1 VKPGT
6 VALVGAGPG
15 DPGLLTLRA
24 AELLGQADV
33 VLVDRLVHPDVL
45 RHCRPDAELVDVGK
59 TSWTGTAPRQEE
71 INAQL
76 VTHAQAGR
84 RVVRLKGGDPFVFGR
99 GSEEAGALVRA
110 GISFQVVPGI
120 SSALAAPAY
129 AGIPVTAR
137 GYTQDV
143 CVVTG
148 HLDPDDPASRVR
160 WQALATGPGTLVVL
174 MGHDRLPLLTRSL
187 IRWGRDAATPAA
199 CIQQGTH
206 AEQRVVVS
214 TLDRLADDVAVA
226 GLSAP
231 VATVIG
237 EVVRLRETLRW
248 FDRDGDHRDG
258 VDLEPTGDREDVDRD
273 GDHPDGVGR
282 EPTDREDL
290 P

>member
-1 VKPGT
+1 M
-6 VALVGAGPG
+6 ALVGAGPG

-24 AELLGQADV
+24 AELLAQADV
-33 VLVDRLVHPDVL
+33 VLVDRLVHPQVL
-45 RHCRPDAELVDVGK
+45 RHCRDDTEVVDVGK

-71 INAQL
+71 ISASL
-76 VTHAQAGR
+76 VAHARAGR

-99 GSEEAGALVRA
+99 GSEEAEALVAA
-110 GISFQVVPGI
+110 GIGFQVVPGI

-148 HLDPDDPASRVR
+148 HLDPEDPASRVR

-187 IRWGRDAATPAA
+187 IRWGRDPATPAA
-199 CIQQGTH
+199 CIQNGTH
-206 AEQRVVVS
+206 TDQRVVVS
-214 TLDRLADDVAVA
+214 TLDHLADDVAAA
-226 GLSAP
+226 GLRAP

-237 EVVRLRETLRW
+237 EVVRLRQTLRW
-248 FDRDGDHRDG
+248 FEHDT
-258 VDLEPTGDREDVDRD
+258 EREHFQEERS
-273 GDHPDGVGR
+273 
-282 EPTDREDL
+282 
-290 P
+290 

>member
-1 VKPGT
+1 M
-6 VALVGAGPG
+6 ALVGAGPG

-24 AELLGQADV
+24 AELLAQADV

-45 RHCRPDAELVDVGK
+45 GHCREGVEIVDVGK
-59 TSWTGTAPRQEE
+59 TSWTGTAPRQDE

-76 VTHAQAGR
+76 VVHAQAGR

-99 GSEEAGALVRA
+99 GSEEAAALA
-110 GISFQVVPGI
+110 AEGIPYVVVPGI

-160 WQALATGPGTLVVL
+160 WQALAQGPGTLVVL
-174 MGHDRLPLLTRSL
+174 MGHDRLPLLTASL
-187 IRWGRDAATPAA
+187 VRWGRPAQTPAA
-199 CIQQGTH
+199 CIQQGTTD
-206 AEQRVVVS
+206 EQRVVVS
-214 TLDRLADDVAVA
+214 TLGHLAADVAAA
-226 GLSAP
+226 GLRAP

-248 FDRDGDHRDG
+248 FD
-258 VDLEPTGDREDVDRD
+258 
-273 GDHPDGVGR
+273 
-282 EPTDREDL
+282 
-290 P
+290 

>member
-1 VKPGT
+1 MTAPALTPGT

-33 VLVDRLVHPDVL
+33 VLVDRLVHPEVL
-45 RHCRPDAELVDVGK
+45 AHCRPDAEVVDVGK

-76 VTHAQAGR
+76 VSHAQAGK

-99 GSEEAGALVRA
+99 GSEEAEALVA
-110 GISFQVVPGI
+110 QGIPFSVVPGI

-137 GYTQDV
+137 GITQDV

-148 HLDPDDPASRVR
+148 HLDPEDPASRVR
-160 WQALATGPGTLVVL
+160 WQALATGSGTLVIL

-187 IRWGRDAATPAA
+187 MSYGRDPQTPAA

-214 TLDRLADDVAVA
+214 TLADLAADVAAA
-226 GLSAP
+226 GLRAP
-231 VATVIG
+231 VATVVG
-237 EVVRLRETLRW
+237 DVVRLRETLRW
-248 FDRDGDHRDG
+248 FD
-258 VDLEPTGDREDVDRD
+258 T
-273 GDHPDGVGR
+273 
-282 EPTDREDL
+282 
-290 P
+290 

>member
-1 VKPGT
+1 M
-6 VALVGAGPG
+6 ALVGAGPG

-45 RHCRPDAELVDVGK
+45 RHCRDGVEVVDVGK

-76 VTHAQAGR
+76 VLHAGAGK

-99 GSEEAGALVRA
+99 GSEEAEALVAR
-110 GISFQVVPGI
+110 GIAFVVVPGI
-120 SSALAAPAY
+120 CSALAAPAY

-148 HLDPDDPASRVR
+148 HLDPEDPASRVR
-160 WQALATGPGTLVVL
+160 WQALAQGPGTLVVL
-174 MGHDRLPLLTRSL
+174 MGHDRLPLLTASL
-187 IRWGRDAATPAA
+187 IRWGRPGSTPAA
-199 CIQQGTH
+199 CIQQGTTD
-206 AEQRVVVS
+206 EQRVVVS
-214 TLDRLADDVAVA
+214 TLEQLAGDVAEA
-226 GLSAP
+226 GLRAP

-248 FDRDGDHRDG
+248 FD
-258 VDLEPTGDREDVDRD
+258 
-273 GDHPDGVGR
+273 
-282 EPTDREDL
+282 
-290 P
+290 

>member
-1 VKPGT
+1 MSRAAGPLLAGS

-15 DPGLLTLRA
+15 DPGLLTVRG
-24 AELLGQADV
+24 AELLAQADV

-45 RHCRPDAELVDVGK
+45 THCRKDCEVVDVGK

-76 VTHAQAGR
+76 VTHARAGR

-99 GSEEAGALVRA
+99 GSEEAQALVEA
-110 GISFQVVPGI
+110 GVAVRVVPGI

-137 GYTQDV
+137 GITQDV

-160 WQALATGPGTLVVL
+160 WKALATGPGTLVIL

-187 IRWGRDAATPAA
+187 LRDGRPADTPAA
-199 CIQQGTH
+199 CIQQGTTD
-206 AEQRVVVS
+206 EQRVVVS
-214 TLDRLADDVAVA
+214 TLENLAADVAAA
-226 GLSAP
+226 GLRAP

-237 EVVRLRETLRW
+237 DVVRLRETLRW
-248 FDRDGDHRDG
+248 FD
-258 VDLEPTGDREDVDRD
+258 L
-273 GDHPDGVGR
+273 
-282 EPTDREDL
+282 
-290 P
+290 

>member
-1 VKPGT
+1 MRPGT

-15 DPGLLTLRA
+15 DPGLLTLRG
-24 AELLGQADV
+24 AELLAQADV

-45 RHCRPDAELVDVGK
+45 THCRADAEVVDVGK

-76 VTHAQAGR
+76 VAHARAGR

-99 GSEEAGALVRA
+99 GSEEAAALVEQ
-110 GISFQVVPGI
+110 GIDVQVVPGI

-148 HLDPDDPASRVR
+148 HLDPEDPASRVR
-160 WQALATGPGTLVVL
+160 WQALAQGPGTLVIL

-187 IRWGRDAATPAA
+187 IRFGRDAATPAA
-199 CIQQGTH
+199 CIQSGTTDQ
-206 AEQRVVVS
+206 QRVVVS
-214 TLDRLADDVAVA
+214 TLERLADEVAAA
-226 GLSAP
+226 GLRAP

-248 FDRDGDHRDG
+248 FDR
-258 VDLEPTGDREDVDRD
+258 
-273 GDHPDGVGR
+273 
-282 EPTDREDL
+282 
-290 P
+290 